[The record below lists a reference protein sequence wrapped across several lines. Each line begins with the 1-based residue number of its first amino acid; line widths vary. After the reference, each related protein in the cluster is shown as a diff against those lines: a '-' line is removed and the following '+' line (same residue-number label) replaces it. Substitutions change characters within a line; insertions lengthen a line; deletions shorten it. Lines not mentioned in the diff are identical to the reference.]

1 MSKVWSSLQEAIFNK
16 IERGEG
22 NVFVNAVAGSG
33 KTTTI
38 VEATN
43 RCGNRTRIFLAFN
56 KAIADELRA
65 RGVFAKTFHALCI
78 TPVSRFKGAKDVDTR
93 KMVRLTK
100 AMGVPYHYGSFVRK
114 LVGLGKQA
122 GVGCPGMATNEKRTW
137 MRIISHHNLELDSEF
152 ATIEQA
158 VAYAEDLLDE
168 SNRDPG
174 YDFDDMLYLVV
185 KENLQLD
192 KFDFIFV
199 DEAQD
204 TNALQR
210 EILRKM
216 MHDGTRLVAVGDPAQ
231 SIYGFRGADSTAIE
245 VLCEEFECETLPLS
259 VTYRCDRAIVQ
270 YAQQWVPD
278 IQAREGAEQGV
289 VKSLDSWDL
298 DMFESTDLILCRTS
312 KGLLSLGL
320 RMIKN
325 QIPVQILGKEIG
337 EGLRSLIKRMDTQDL
352 DILSQRLVEWRDR
365 EMTKSLKDEDENAA
379 QNIQD
384 KADAILA
391 MIDGMPEGQ
400 RTMVHLNSAIDYMFD
415 PKQTAVR
422 LATIHKAKGLEAPR
436 VFWLNRKMCPSKWAK
451 STWQKQ
457 QELNL
462 CYVATTRAKHELYM
476 IEDGSAER
484 GARRS
489 VAEA

>member
-1 MSKVWSSLQEAIFNK
+1 MSKVWSHLQEAIYNN
-16 IERGEG
+16 IEHGTG
-22 NVFVNAVAGSG
+22 NIFVSARAGSG

-38 VEATN
+38 VEGTA
-43 RCGNRTRIFLAFN
+43 RCGNKTRIFLAFN

-65 RGVFAKTFHALCI
+65 RGVFAKTFHAMCMA
-78 TPVSRFKGAKDVDTR
+78 PVSRFKNAKDVDTR

-100 AMGVPYHYGSFVRK
+100 SMGIPYHYGAFVRK

-122 GVGCPGMATNEKRTW
+122 GVGCPGMPENIKQTW
-137 MRIISHHNLELDSEF
+137 MRIIAHHNLELDSEF
-152 ATIEQA
+152 ATVEQA
-158 VAYAEDLLDE
+158 VMYAEDLLDE
-168 SNRDPG
+168 SNQDPG

-192 KFDFIFV
+192 KYDFIFV

-210 EILRKM
+210 EILRKL
-216 MHDGTRLVAVGDPAQ
+216 MHEGSRLIAVGDENQ
-231 SIYGFRGADSTAIE
+231 SIYGFRGADSTAVSAI
-245 VLCEEFECETLPLS
+245 CEEFQCKTLPLS
-259 VTYRCDRAIVQ
+259 ISYRCDRAIIQ
-270 YAQQWVPD
+270 YAQQWVPE
-278 IQAREGAEQGV
+278 IEARPDAEQGV

-298 DMFESTDLILCRTS
+298 DMFRSTDLILCRTA

-337 EGLRSLIKRMDTQDL
+337 EGLRSLIKRMDTNDL
-352 DILSQRLVEWRDR
+352 DVLSQRLVEWRDR
-365 EMTKSLKDEDENAA
+365 EMTKSLRDEDESAA

-400 RTMVHLNSAIDYMFD
+400 RTMVNLNSAIDYMFD
-415 PKQTAVR
+415 PKQAAVR

-436 VFWLNRKMCPSKWAK
+436 VFWLNRKLCPSKWAK
-451 STWQKQ
+451 SGWQRQ

-462 CYVATTRAKHELYM
+462 CYVATTRAMHELYM
-476 IEDGSAER
+476 IEDGSADR
-484 GARRS
+484 AFRRS